1 MFRNILLLFVKS
13 LHRIK
18 WNNCELFSQRWK
30 FFLWKHL
37 RKLFCNVFIIQR
49 YIYFMKFFIFHRLPP
64 YLLYVLMELF
74 LITIGREHFEKMK
87 FLSMKDCTGLNETM
101 VDCFRS
107 DGSIFFGNIFKQLP
121 RRHFLFWPV
130 SLSICFLKKYI
141 LSNFSKTKK
150 MPKIFH

>member
-1 MFRNILLLFVKS
+1 MWTNKVCSAIFSTMLLFVKS
-13 LHRIK
+13 LHTAVHRIK

-49 YIYFMKFFIFHRLPP
+49 YIYFMKFFIFHRQEARPP

-74 LITIGREHFEKMK
+74 LITIRRKHFEKMK

-101 VDCFRS
+101 ADCFRS
-107 DGSIFFGNIFKQLP
+107 DGSIFFGNIIKQLFSLSMFFFKSYNKIFKQKNV
-121 RRHFLFWPV
+121 H
-130 SLSICFLKKYI
+130 
-141 LSNFSKTKK
+141 
-150 MPKIFH
+150 